1 MSTIQIANA
10 PCSWGALE
18 FEGLPGEQIAY
29 GQMLDELRATG
40 YTGTELGDWGF
51 MPTDPAALAGEL
63 QRRGL
68 AMVGAFVPVALR
80 NPAAHAPGAAAAVKV
95 ARLLQA
101 VSRPPPTLVL
111 ADDNG
116 TDPLRTQNAGRVTP
130 AMGLSA
136 DEWRIFAAGAEHVAR
151 AVRDATGLPVGFHH
165 HCAGYVETPDEI
177 ARLLDLTDPALLG
190 LVFDTGHYL
199 YGTGQNDGAAVV
211 AGLERFG
218 DRVRHVHFKDC
229 APAVATRA
237 RAEGWD
243 YFAAVRH
250 GVFCELGQ
258 GAVPFAAVRD
268 WLDRHAYHGWIVVE
282 QDVLP
287 GLGTPRASAQ
297 RNRAY
302 LQSIGL

>member
-1 MSTIQIANA
+1 
-10 PCSWGALE
+10 
-18 FEGLPGEQIAY
+18 
-29 GQMLDELRATG
+29 
-40 YTGTELGDWGF
+40 

-101 VSRPPPTLVL
+101 VSRSPPTLVL

-130 AMGLSA
+130 EMGLSA

-151 AVRDATGLPVGFHH
+151 VVRDATGLPVGFHH

-199 YGTGQNDGAAVV
+199 YGTGQNDGEAVL

-229 APAVATRA
+229 APAVAGRA

-268 WLDRHAYHGWIVVE
+268 WLARHAYHGWIVVE

-287 GLGTPRASAQ
+287 GMGTPRASAQ